1 MKTFGRKPRIMLFA
15 ILPIAMLFLVLGQPS
30 PLVVS
35 AQTGANRPL
44 SHREVKKLIETATT
58 RSDHLRIAAYYQT
71 EASTLHREAAEHADL
86 ESAYANGSR
95 YSPKQYPSAYDHC
108 KGFAQ
113 SMEQA
118 AKDADALSTAHRDI
132 AGQMKQ

>member
-1 MKTFGRKPRIMLFA
+1 METFGMKARTKLFA
-15 ILPIAMLFLVLGQPS
+15 ILPIGMLLLVLGQPS
-30 PLVVS
+30 PRVVS
-35 AQTGANRPL
+35 AQTGADSTL

-71 EASTLHREAAEHADL
+71 EASKLHREAAEHADL

-113 SMEQA
+113 SIERA
-118 AKDADALSTAHRDI
+118 AKDADALSTAHKDI

>member
-1 MKTFGRKPRIMLFA
+1 MQTFGMKARTKLFA
-15 ILPIAMLFLVLGQPS
+15 ILPIGMLFLVLGQPS
-30 PLVVS
+30 PRVVS
-35 AQTGANRPL
+35 AQTDADAPL

-71 EASTLHREAAEHADL
+71 EARKLHIEAAEHADL

-118 AKDADALSTAHRDI
+118 AKDADALSTAHKDI

>member
-58 RSDHLRIAAYYQT
+58 RSDHLKSRRTTRQKRAHSTEKPLNMLILNPLTPTDRDTVQSSIRAHMTIAKASPRAWSRRRRTPTLFLQHT
-71 EASTLHREAAEHADL
+71 ETSQDR
-86 ESAYANGSR
+86 
-95 YSPKQYPSAYDHC
+95 
-108 KGFAQ
+108 
-113 SMEQA
+113 
-118 AKDADALSTAHRDI
+118 
-132 AGQMKQ
+132 